1 MKRTIMTAVIA
12 ACMTLT
18 ASAQDKKND
27 ISLSV
32 GTMPIPYIIDNC
44 MTFNA
49 SYMHTRNDYVSLGGT
64 VGYSHGDMTNHD
76 DFEKKVDGDCISAMA
91 SVRAYWFRND
101 GCRLYSSASLGVQMQ
116 FRRNEVFLCDDNP
129 FSSKP
134 YVPMLEIEHETKVV
148 PAVQLSPIGLE
159 LGGETVK
166 AFAELGLGA
175 QGLAQAGVRVRF

>member
-76 DFEKKVDGDCISAMA
+76 DFEKKVDGHCISAMA

-101 GCRLYSSASLGVQMQ
+101 GCRLYSGASLGVQMQ
-116 FRRNEVFLCDDNP
+116 LRRNEVFLYNP
-129 FSSKP
+129 YSSKP
-134 YVPMLEIEHETKVV
+134 AIPMSKIEHETKVV

-159 LGGETVK
+159 LGSETVK

>member
-12 ACMTLT
+12 ACMTLA

-76 DFEKKVDGDCISAMA
+76 DFDKKVTGDCISAMA
-91 SVRAYWFRND
+91 SVRAYWFRNP
-101 GCRLYSSASLGVQMQ
+101 GCRLYSGASLGVQMQ
-116 FRRNEVFLCDDNP
+116 FRRNNIFPYDANP
-129 FSSKP
+129 YSSKP
-134 YVPMLEIEHETKVV
+134 AIPMSKIEHETKVV
-148 PAVQLSPIGLE
+148 PAVQLSPIGIE